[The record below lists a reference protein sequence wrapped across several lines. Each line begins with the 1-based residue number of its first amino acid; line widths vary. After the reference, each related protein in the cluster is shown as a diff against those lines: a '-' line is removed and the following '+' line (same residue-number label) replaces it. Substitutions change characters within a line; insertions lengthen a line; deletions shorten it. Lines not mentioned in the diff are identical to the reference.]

1 MDHDEM
7 FNIEFVQTLDVKVYN
22 VLKIVARARGVS
34 VQELLRT
41 VVVPEWMLLV
51 SRLSRRHASNRS
63 N

>member
-7 FNIEFVQTLDVKVYN
+7 LNIEFVQTLDANVYN
-22 VLKIVARARGVS
+22 VLKTVARARGVS

-41 VVVPEWMLLV
+41 VVVPDWMLLV
-51 SRLSRRHASNRS
+51 SRSSRRRVSNGS